1 MNLKRHSFEECNQ
14 ELGICGISDS
24 RERLP
29 LKKPIEIYLFIDPL
43 CQECWSMEP
52 IIKKLQIEYG
62 HYFKVRI
69 LLAGKLSHW
78 NAFDRSLKKRNQR
91 EQTLDPT
98 MCCAGN
104 VELNKMD
111 LHPYNAFMAVKAAEL
126 QGPRAG
132 LRFLRKLREAL
143 FLKKCNVT
151 DEAIL
156 KECSQEA
163 GLDEDVF
170 LADLHSATAT
180 KALQC
185 DIQTTSE
192 MDVESVPS
200 LVFFN
205 GNSEEA
211 GIKIS
216 GSYPYH
222 IYEQL
227 LEDMLGHK
235 PERASHP
242 QLEAFLCHYGFLAT
256 SEIATVLDKSPE
268 EVERSLKTLMLQQKV
283 EAVPFKYGTFWKWI
297 A

>member
-78 NAFDRSLKKRNQR
+78 NAFDRSLKKRSQR

-132 LRFLRKLREAL
+132 HRFLRKLREAL
-143 FLKKCNVT
+143 FLRKCNVT

-156 KECSQEA
+156 KECSREA

-211 GIKIS
+211 GIKVS

-242 QLEAFLCHYGFLAT
+242 QLEVFLRHYGFLAT

>member
-14 ELGICGISDS
+14 EMGICGISDS
-24 RERLP
+24 REQLP
-29 LKKPIEIYLFIDPL
+29 LKKPIEIYFFIDPL
-43 CQECWSMEP
+43 CHDCWTIEP
-52 IIKKLQIEYG
+52 IIKKFQIEYG

-69 LLAGKLSHW
+69 LLAGKLSYW
-78 NAFDRSLKKRNQR
+78 NAFNRSLKKKNKQ
-91 EQTLDPT
+91 ETQLDPT
-98 MCCAGN
+98 MCCAGK

-111 LHPYNAFMAVKAAEL
+111 INPYNAYIAVKAAEL
-126 QGPRAG
+126 QGPHAG

-143 FLKKCNVT
+143 FLRKCNVT

-156 KECSQEA
+156 KQCSKEA
-163 GLDEDVF
+163 GLDVDIF
-170 LADLHSATAT
+170 LDDLHSKTAT

-216 GSYPYH
+216 GHYPYH
-222 IYEQL
+222 IYVQL
-227 LEDMLGHK
+227 LEDMLGFT

-242 QLEAFLCHYGFLAT
+242 NLEAFLCHYGFLAT

-268 EVERSLKTLMLQQKV
+268 EVERSLKSLMLQQKV